1 MRRTRNPV
9 YGFCRIEGSNP
20 SLSAKSSFFC
30 SNRKLFF
37 NKKQTH
43 MNHLD
48 LGCGLTPKNPYG
60 VDRVFGCDIRDISSE
75 LSLQG
80 VVF

>member
-1 MRRTRNPV
+1 
-9 YGFCRIEGSNP
+9 
-20 SLSAKSSFFC
+20 
-30 SNRKLFF
+30 
-37 NKKQTH
+37 